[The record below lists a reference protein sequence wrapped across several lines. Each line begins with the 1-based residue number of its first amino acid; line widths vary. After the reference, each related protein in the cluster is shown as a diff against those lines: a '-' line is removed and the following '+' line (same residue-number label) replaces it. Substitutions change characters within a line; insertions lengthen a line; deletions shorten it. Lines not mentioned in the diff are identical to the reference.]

1 MDLTNKEE
9 LLELKKW
16 LDAMLKIE
24 KVTVTFTKQ
33 DGSERVMKCT
43 NNPIYIQNENYA
55 VIENNSEVVCTVYD
69 VEINDWRS
77 FHYDSVKRIEFS
89 LGDD

>member
-24 KVTVTFTKQ
+24 KVTVTFIKQ

-55 VIENNSEVVCTVYD
+55 VIENNSNVVCTVYD
-69 VEINDWRS
+69 IEINDWRS
-77 FHYDSVKRIEFS
+77 FHYDSIKRIEFS
-89 LGDD
+89 LE